1 MFDSVLDIIIRVMNP
16 ELKGL
21 VISVFEILPAC
32 AFGNLANLTSFL
44 FHFFGPGTYM
54 MLDLG
59 LMFEYYSFNHT
70 ASFELRKDKFTWQCL
85 ATVTIAKSWY
95 HPKIQSMLSIIHLFK
110 CQELIFSLLLRTQI
124 CKNIRYTFSS
134 NHNIHKSSCGL
145 CFWASDPLINR
156 F

>member
-1 MFDSVLDIIIRVMNP
+1 MFGSVLDIIIRVMNP

-54 MLDLG
+54 MLDLS

-70 ASFELRKDKFTWQCL
+70 ALFTWQCL
-85 ATVTIAKSWY
+85 ATVTTIAKSWY
-95 HPKIQSMLSIIHLFK
+95 HPKIQSMLSIMHLFK

-124 CKNIRYTFSS
+124 CKNIYLRPVYVYTSIFST
-134 NHNIHKSSCGL
+134 
-145 CFWASDPLINR
+145 
-156 F
+156 

>member
-1 MFDSVLDIIIRVMNP
+1 MYYLIAFWILFRVMNP

-21 VISVFEILPAC
+21 VNSVFKILPAC

-85 ATVTIAKSWY
+85 TTVTIAKSWY

-124 CKNIRYTFSS
+124 CKNNLDILFRQITTF
-134 NHNIHKSSCGL
+134 IKVCVAFVFGL
-145 CFWASDPLINR
+145 QTL
-156 F
+156 